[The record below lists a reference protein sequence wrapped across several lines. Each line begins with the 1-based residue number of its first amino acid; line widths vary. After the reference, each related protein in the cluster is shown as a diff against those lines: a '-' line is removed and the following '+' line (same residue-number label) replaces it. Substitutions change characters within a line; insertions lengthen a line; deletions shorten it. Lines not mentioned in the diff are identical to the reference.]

1 MSRTG
6 ASFIQ
11 ADVARALRAAEQTA
25 SGRYLVEIAP
35 GGFIRIIPVD
45 SIARPS
51 AAASAAEDNP
61 ADPFA
66 RGLGVVP

>member
-1 MSRTG
+1 MSRTV
-6 ASFIQ
+6 ANFVQ

-35 GGFIRIIPVD
+35 GGVIRIIPVD
-45 SIARPS
+45 STVRLG
-51 AAASAAEDNP
+51 AAKGAAEDGP
-61 ADPFA
+61 VDPFA

>member
-35 GGFIRIIPVD
+35 GGVIRIIPLD
-45 SIARPS
+45 SVARLG
-51 AAASAAEDNP
+51 AAKGAAENDP